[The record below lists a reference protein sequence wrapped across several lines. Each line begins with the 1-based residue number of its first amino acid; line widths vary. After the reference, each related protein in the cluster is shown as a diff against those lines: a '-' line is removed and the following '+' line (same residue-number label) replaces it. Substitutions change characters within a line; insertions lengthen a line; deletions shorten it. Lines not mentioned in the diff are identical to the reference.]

1 VSSDAALL
9 ERLAPSAGVGA
20 RAERGRAFF
29 DAHGLPDP
37 KAEAWRYT
45 PVTEIRAALE
55 HAVPAPSGSTS
66 STVADRPLIDA
77 LAGSHGGPRL
87 VFVDG
92 RFSAELSDVEATPGG
107 LWIGDAEAL
116 RPRRAPGAPA
126 PQDEPADGFH
136 ALNWAAGSDVAAV
149 LVDADTHLDVPVH
162 VVHLS
167 TAGSTGSDGPD
178 ATAGADAT
186 VTHPRTVV
194 RVGAGS
200 TAAVIESFVG
210 TGGPSI
216 TNSSTRVVAA
226 EGATVTYHRVMS
238 EPAEAIHVGRTGIE
252 QAAHSRVAATSVI
265 TDGRIVRNAVDVV
278 LGGDGARSDL
288 SGLYLPTDHQRH
300 DNVVTVDHVASHGT
314 STQRFKGIVD
324 DHGRGSFSGHV
335 IVRHGTVGTDAAQ
348 SNPNLVLTP
357 TAQADTRPWLEIFAD
372 DVRCT
377 HGATVGRLDD
387 DALFYLRSRGI
398 PTAQARAMLI
408 AAFAAE
414 VVDSV
419 TPESLREHL
428 STWLHTRTVEVS
440 S

>member
-1 VSSDAALL
+1 M
-9 ERLAPSAGVGA
+9 
-20 RAERGRAFF
+20 
-29 DAHGLPDP
+29 
-37 KAEAWRYT
+37 
-45 PVTEIRAALE
+45 
-55 HAVPAPSGSTS
+55 
-66 STVADRPLIDA
+66 
-77 LAGSHGGPRL
+77 
-87 VFVDG
+87 
-92 RFSAELSDVEATPGG
+92 
-107 LWIGDAEAL
+107 
-116 RPRRAPGAPA
+116 
-126 PQDEPADGFH
+126 
-136 ALNWAAGSDVAAV
+136 
-149 LVDADTHLDVPVH
+149 
-162 VVHLS
+162 
-167 TAGSTGSDGPD
+167 
-178 ATAGADAT
+178 
-186 VTHPRTVV
+186 
-194 RVGAGS
+194 
-200 TAAVIESFVG
+200 
-210 TGGPSI
+210 
-216 TNSSTRVVAA
+216 
-226 EGATVTYHRVMS
+226 TYHRVMS

-252 QAAHSRVAATSVI
+252 QAARSRVAATSVI

-314 STQRFKGIVD
+314 STQHFKGIVD

>member
-1 VSSDAALL
+1 MSSDAALL
-9 ERLAPSAGVGA
+9 ERLAPTEGVGA

-45 PVTEIRAALE
+45 PVTEIRATLE
-55 HAVPAPSGSTS
+55 HAVPAPAGSPS

-92 RFSAELSDVEATPGG
+92 RFSAELSDVEATPEG

-116 RPRRAPGAPA
+116 RPRRVPGAPA

-167 TAGSTGSDGPD
+167 TAGSTATD
-178 ATAGADAT
+178 ATAGPDAT

-226 EGATVTYHRVMS
+226 
-238 EPAEAIHVGRTGIE
+238 
-252 QAAHSRVAATSVI
+252 
-265 TDGRIVRNAVDVV
+265 D
-278 LGGDGARSDL
+278 
-288 SGLYLPTDHQRH
+288 
-300 DNVVTVDHVASHGT
+300 
-314 STQRFKGIVD
+314 
-324 DHGRGSFSGHV
+324 
-335 IVRHGTVGTDAAQ
+335 
-348 SNPNLVLTP
+348 
-357 TAQADTRPWLEIFAD
+357 
-372 DVRCT
+372 
-377 HGATVGRLDD
+377 
-387 DALFYLRSRGI
+387 
-398 PTAQARAMLI
+398 
-408 AAFAAE
+408 
-414 VVDSV
+414 
-419 TPESLREHL
+419 
-428 STWLHTRTVEVS
+428 
-440 S
+440 